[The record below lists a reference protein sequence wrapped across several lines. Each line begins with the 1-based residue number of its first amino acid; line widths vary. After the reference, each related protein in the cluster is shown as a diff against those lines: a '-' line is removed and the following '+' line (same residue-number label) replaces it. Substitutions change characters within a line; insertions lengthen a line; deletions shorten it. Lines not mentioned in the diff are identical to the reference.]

1 MVVKAKEKKYKW
13 PRKGEGNRFCKI
25 CGRQDGLIRKYGI
38 QVCRQCFRE
47 KAEGIGFH
55 KYG

>member
-47 KAEGIGFH
+47 KAEAIGFH